1 MFDPDADISA
11 IWEVLANDTKILS
24 LVEWVNGKPKSELI
38 YKGNEIPSKLDSNR
52 ICLYFAPSR
61 RTRNQIVSEEVIQ
74 IDCHSPRPETTRQMV
89 KRVAELVNRET
100 LNGRQLWFAGQL
112 GDLTTAKGYS
122 CAGVRFRYSTVV

>member
-11 IWEVLANDTKILS
+11 IWDVLANDTEILS
-24 LVEWVNGKPKSELI
+24 LVGWDSKKPKSELI

-74 IDCHSPRPETTRQMV
+74 IDCHSPKPEITRKMV
-89 KRVAELVNRET
+89 KRVNDLINRKT
-100 LNGRQLWFAGQL
+100 LNGRHLWFSGQL